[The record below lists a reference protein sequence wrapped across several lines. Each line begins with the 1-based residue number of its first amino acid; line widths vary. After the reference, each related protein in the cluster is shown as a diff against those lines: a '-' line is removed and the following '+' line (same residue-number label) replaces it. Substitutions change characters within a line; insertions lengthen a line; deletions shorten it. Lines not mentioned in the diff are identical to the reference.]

1 KPRLASSSVPERR
14 RGARPGLRSAV
25 RVGAASFHGP
35 PRGRPAAA
43 PALRPRPGGRRAP
56 ALPGRRLRRGLHRA
70 LLAHLVGGGGEVR
83 HGQVAG
89 RPAVAPQRGDR
100 AGGPVGARRALPA
113 GGRRPGPALRGRGGA
128 LHLPA
133 RGLRRARRRGR
144 ARLPGARARRGA
156 QRRGP
161 VVGPRPGGAVRAA
174 PPRPASR
181 GEPGPD
187 VGRLGKRGPPRRASG
202 PQRTRRGDKP
212 VLGQRSGHTVDTAL
226 SCGSGALL
234 LAAHTARGGGELER
248 SIHQKKGPRL
258 GKIEASDVWGGT
270 TTKRAAAPSA
280 SQRRRGV
287 TAPGARASHNARAL
301 GGLPPCSPVA
311 A

>member
-202 PQRTRRGDKP
+202 PSIGVKERGG
-212 VLGQRSGHTVDTAL
+212 VTSRSW
-226 SCGSGALL
+226 GSGRATLSIPRSPV
-234 LAAHTARGGGELER
+234 ALER
-248 SIHQKKGPRL
+248 SC
-258 GKIEASDVWGGT
+258 
-270 TTKRAAAPSA
+270 
-280 SQRRRGV
+280 SQRTPPEAAESSRDPSTKKR
-287 TAPGARASHNARAL
+287 ARAL
-301 GGLPPCSPVA
+301 EKSRRRMSGGGPRRSVRQRPRPA
-311 A
+311 RGAGG